1 MADNTN
7 RNVIKKPTTEII
19 QAFEMLTAVIGLC
32 QHTKCTQYG
41 GVERSP
47 RNRGG
52 QLAESDREFDCA
64 YRIHFNSRSADERLE
79 STGRLPGSPEHVE

>member
-19 QAFEMLTAVIGLC
+19 QAFEMLTTRYRVVPAYKVYAIWQGDLPATEEGNC
-32 QHTKCTQYG
+32 
-41 GVERSP
+41 
-47 RNRGG
+47 
-52 QLAESDREFDCA
+52 AESDRDFDCA

-79 STGRLPGSPEHVE
+79 LTGRLPGSPEHVE